1 MEMPLRMKCRR
12 VESMFGEKDLQKLLP
27 EEQRNEFSTEAWRF
41 GAFEGALQRRH
52 SNRAFVT

>member
-1 MEMPLRMKCRR
+1 
-12 VESMFGEKDLQKLLP
+12 MFGEKDLQKLLP